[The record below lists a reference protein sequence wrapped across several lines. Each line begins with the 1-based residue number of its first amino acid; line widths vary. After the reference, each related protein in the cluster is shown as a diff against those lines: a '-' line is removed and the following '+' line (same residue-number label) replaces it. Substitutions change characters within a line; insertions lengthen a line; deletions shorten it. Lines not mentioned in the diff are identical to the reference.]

1 MNKPKILRF
10 IPHLF
15 DEISFP
21 TSSKHGKKTGS
32 WNRQSID
39 QSAALK
45 KKVEGEEEKKE
56 SAMRNC

>member
-15 DEISFP
+15 DEISFS